1 MTYPINSLYIEHPY
15 GVIQVSGNQDRI
27 FGREDFSFLTS
38 DESSYISRKAE
49 GGHFTIY
56 SSRNSYGDFEFLIGD
71 LGSKNGTLLNGR
83 EIRGMLPQVLREG
96 DTISLGGT
104 LPFRVKSYLK
114 VRTTY
119 VKAPQELKTQI
130 YGEEKNTKGDYENI
144 NPQNRYYTNDSRLPI
159 YRPMEFRPSNKAR
172 LHGKIL
178 LVISIISL
186 IVSVSISSFA
196 LITINDTY
204 EKALPIFDKID
215 TIKNNI
221 NTFDEEINKF
231 DSYLNNIDTRYYIQM
246 LSSIKT
252 LANDNTVINVLKL
265 VPGFS
270 GSILTITDNIDKVEA
285 ILQSVDEVKSKLNY
299 AKENLSII
307 KSALSEYET
316 IKENIINYIKI
327 LKLYIVGTMIY
338 CIILNG
344 IIFYM
349 GYYLLKLNKY

>member
-1 MTYPINSLYIEHPY
+1 MTYNNDSIHIEHPR
-15 GVIQVSGNQDRI
+15 GNILVRGNEDRI
-27 FGREDFSFLTS
+27 YGREDFNFLVP
-38 DESSYISRKAE
+38 DESSFISKKSE
-49 GGHFTIY
+49 GGHFAIY
-56 SSRNSYGDFEFLIGD
+56 SNMDYYGNFQFFIRD
-71 LGSKNGTLLNGR
+71 LGSINGTFVNGR
-83 EIRGMLPQVLREG
+83 DIRGMPQQVIREG

-104 LPFRVKSYLK
+104 LPFRVRNYLRI
-114 VRTTY
+114 RTT
-119 VKAPQELKTQI
+119 
-130 YGEEKNTKGDYENI
+130 GSEN
-144 NPQNRYYTNDSRLPI
+144 NYYADNSRLPI

-186 IVSVSISSFA
+186 IISVSISSFA

-215 TIKNNI
+215 SIKNNI

-252 LANDNTVINVLKL
+252 LTNDSIVINALKL

-270 GSILTITDNIDKVEA
+270 GSILTITDNIDKAEA

-316 IKENIINYIKI
+316 IKENIFNYIKI
-327 LKLYIVGTMIY
+327 LRLYIIGTMVY
-338 CIILNG
+338 CIILNA

-349 GYYLLKLNKY
+349 GYYLLKLEKS